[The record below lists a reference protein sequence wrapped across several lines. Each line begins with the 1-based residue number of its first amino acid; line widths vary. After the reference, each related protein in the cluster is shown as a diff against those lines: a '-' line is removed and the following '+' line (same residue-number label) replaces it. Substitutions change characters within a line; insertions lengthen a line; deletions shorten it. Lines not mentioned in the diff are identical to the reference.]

1 MAGGLSKL
9 LKINLT
15 INLAIMLEDVPV
27 ASAYS
32 VHYNLVR

>member
-9 LKINLT
+9 LK

>member
-1 MAGGLSKL
+1 MAGGLSKI
-9 LKINLT
+9 KNK
-15 INLAIMLEDVPV
+15 LAIMLEDVPV

>member
-9 LKINLT
+9 LKIK
-15 INLAIMLEDVPV
+15 LAIMLEDVPV

>member
-9 LKINLT
+9 LK

-27 ASAYS
+27 ASANS

>member
-1 MAGGLSKL
+1 MAGGLPKL
-9 LKINLT
+9 LK

>member
-1 MAGGLSKL
+1 MAGGLAKL
-9 LKINLT
+9 LK

>member
-9 LKINLT
+9 LKINL
-15 INLAIMLEDVPV
+15 AIMFEDVPV